1 VRAAVLTVSDSCV
14 AGTRT
19 DESGPFIRD
28 RLVATGWDVVATAV
42 VPDER
47 GAIAAILRG
56 WADELGVDLVL
67 TTGGT
72 GFSTR
77 DVTPEATGDV
87 VERRAPGLAEAL
99 RAEGM
104 KVTERACLSRAEAG
118 LRGRTLIVNLPGSLK
133 AVRDGM
139 TFLER
144 LLPHAVQMIAG
155 GGHG

>member
-1 VRAAVLTVSDSCV
+1 VRAAVLTVSDSCA

-19 DESGPFIRD
+19 DESGPFIHEG
-28 RLVATGWDVVATAV
+28 LVAAGWEVVATAV

-47 GAIAAILRG
+47 AAIAATLRA
-56 WADELGVDLVL
+56 WADELGVDVVV

-87 VERRAPGLAEAL
+87 VQRRAAGLAEAL

-104 KVTERACLSRAEAG
+104 KATERACLSRAEAG

-133 AVRDGM
+133 AVREGM
-139 TFLER
+139 VFLER
-144 LLPHAVQMIAG
+144 LLPHAVKMIAG
-155 GGHG
+155 GGH

>member
-1 VRAAVLTVSDSCV
+1 VRAAVLTVSDSCA
-14 AGTRT
+14 AGTRV
-19 DESGPFIRD
+19 DESGPFIRQ
-28 RLVATGWDVVATAV
+28 RLEAGGWEVAATAV
-42 VPDER
+42 VPDDR
-47 GAIAAILRG
+47 DVIAATLSA
-56 WADELGVDLVL
+56 WADELGADVVL

-77 DVTPEATGDV
+77 DVTPEATLAV
-87 VERRAPGLAEAL
+87 VDRRAPGLAEAI

-104 KVTERACLSRAEAG
+104 KATERACLSRAEAG
-118 LRGRTLIVNLPGSLK
+118 LRGTTLVVNLPGSLR

-139 TFLER
+139 AFLER